1 MRGSNQQVDFLCP
14 AVEDVELILCLIQ
27 SYSEMPLIED
37 ITESEAGPSNYRRE
51 EPLGTVL
58 KQLSAKLALPEEL
71 LTEFVEGDI
80 RESIPA

>member
-1 MRGSNQQVDFLCP
+1 MWGSNKQSDFLCP
-14 AVEDVELILCLIQ
+14 AAEDDDLILYLIQ
-27 SYSEMPLIED
+27 AYSEMPLIED
-37 ITESEAGPSNYRRE
+37 VTESEAGPSNYRRE

-71 LTEFVEGDI
+71 LTEFIEGDI